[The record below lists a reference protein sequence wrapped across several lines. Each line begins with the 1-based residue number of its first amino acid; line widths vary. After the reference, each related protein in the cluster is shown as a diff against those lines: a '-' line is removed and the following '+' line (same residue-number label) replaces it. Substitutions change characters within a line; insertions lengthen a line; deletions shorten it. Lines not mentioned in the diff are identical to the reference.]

1 MRPGTGSSRSG
12 TKWRN
17 WAGNQSAW
25 PAEVAQAKD
34 VGDVAT
40 VVASAAARGLRVRPV
55 GAGHSF
61 TPAAVTDG
69 VMLRLDHLAG
79 VTGVERATGR
89 VRVLAGT
96 RLRHLNPALEAA
108 GLALPNLGDID
119 RQSLSGAIATG
130 THGTGARLH
139 GIASAVRGLTMVL
152 ADGSVLECSAHQ
164 HPDVF
169 EAARVGLGALGVVTE
184 VELQCVPSFRLHAV
198 ERPEPLL
205 PLLERVQ
212 EEAEGNDHFELY
224 WFPHTGRTLTK
235 RNNRVG
241 SEPDPGPLAPW
252 RAWVDDEL
260 LANGVFELANR
271 ASARWPSVVPR
282 LNQLTARALAAR
294 EFTDDSWRVF
304 CSNRAVRFVESE
316 YAVPREVVADV
327 LLALRDWVN
336 RHDEALPFPVEVRF
350 LAADD
355 VWLSTAYERDT
366 AYVAVHQYR
375 RMDHRRYFAAFEAI
389 VAEHSGR
396 PHWGK
401 LHTLDAARLRPL
413 YPRFDDFLRVREELD
428 PGGLFRNDYLDQV
441 LGTR

>member
-1 MRPGTGSSRSG
+1 
-12 TKWRN
+12 
-17 WAGNQSAW
+17 
-25 PAEVAQAKD
+25 
-34 VGDVAT
+34 
-40 VVASAAARGLRVRPV
+40 
-55 GAGHSF
+55 
-61 TPAAVTDG
+61 
-69 VMLRLDHLAG
+69 
-79 VTGVERATGR
+79 
-89 VRVLAGT
+89 
-96 RLRHLNPALEAA
+96 
-108 GLALPNLGDID
+108 
-119 RQSLSGAIATG
+119 
-130 THGTGARLH
+130 
-139 GIASAVRGLTMVL
+139 MVL

-184 VELQCVPSFRLHAV
+184 VELQCVPAFRLHAV

-212 EEAEGNDHFELY
+212 EEADAHDHFELY
-224 WFPHTGRTLTK
+224 WFPHTDRTLTK

-241 SEPDPGPLAPW
+241 SEPGPGPLAPW

-260 LANGVFELANR
+260 LANGIFELANR

-316 YAVPREVVADV
+316 YAVPRAVVADV
-327 LLALRDWVN
+327 LLELRDWVN

-389 VAEHSGR
+389 VAEHAGR

-401 LHTLDAARLRPL
+401 LHTLDAPRLRPL

-428 PGGLFRNDYLDQV
+428 PGGQFRNSYLDQV